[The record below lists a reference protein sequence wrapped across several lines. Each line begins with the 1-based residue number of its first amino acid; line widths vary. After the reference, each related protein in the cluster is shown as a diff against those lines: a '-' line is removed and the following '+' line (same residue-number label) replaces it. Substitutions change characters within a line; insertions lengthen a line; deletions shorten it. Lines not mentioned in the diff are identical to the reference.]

1 MHSKI
6 LNVAIL
12 AMLAA
17 GGSTATHRVEVGQ
30 RGRFAPDTITAD
42 KGDIVEFHFNA
53 MHNVVAGD
61 FKNPCTPIASGG
73 FYSGTMPVGDKHQ
86 PEGSIW
92 WHPRKRQRHDRDERN
107 NELSDVHVDHDW
119 IPIYDGDRS
128 DFRIP
133 HRERD
138 CIRIGTADI
147 LADY

>member
-17 GGSTATHRVEVGQ
+17 GGSPATHRVEVGQ

-73 FYSGTMPVGDKHQ
+73 FYSGTMPVGDKV
-86 PEGSIW
+86 S
-92 WHPRKRQRHDRDERN
+92 
-107 NELSDVHVDHDW
+107 
-119 IPIYDGDRS
+119 
-128 DFRIP
+128 
-133 HRERD
+133 
-138 CIRIGTADI
+138 
-147 LADY
+147 